1 MGNGSTCCSNP
12 NNKEI
17 MMIQQKNAIFNEDC
31 DVREWEADDFV
42 LIGLCIL
49 KLFIYLEAHPVKEH
63 KLFDQPAVI
72 RRMESVEAPK
82 LGERLDAFP
91 EIEN

>member
-42 LIGLCIL
+42 LIGVCIL
-49 KLFIYLEAHPVKEH
+49 
-63 KLFDQPAVI
+63 
-72 RRMESVEAPK
+72 
-82 LGERLDAFP
+82 
-91 EIEN
+91 NC